1 MSKILV
7 LGGTRFFGKRLVEH
21 LIREREDVTI
31 LTRGNQADPFGDAV
45 TRLQADRTDPA
56 AIRNALG
63 ERTFDIV
70 YDNIMF
76 TPQEAEE
83 AVALFAGR
91 TNKFI
96 VTSTLAVY
104 PFGDSP
110 RVEGDFDPYS
120 YALPESYPPKVDYG
134 HGKQLVEAVLFQ
146 KAPFA
151 VAAVR
156 FPIVLGH
163 DDYTRRLHF
172 HIEHVQQHLP
182 LGIPYPEALLSFI
195 RSDEA
200 ASFLAWLGR
209 SELEGPVNASSY
221 GEISTGE
228 IVSLISQVTGK
239 QALLLPE
246 TAKEHRSPFALP
258 GSWYMDASK
267 ADNAGFDFL
276 HLRDWLPKLIQEIAA
291 TAT

>member
-1 MSKILV
+1 MSKVLV
-7 LGGTRFFGKRLVEH
+7 LGGTRFFGRRLVEQ
-21 LIREREDVTI
+21 LIREGADVTI
-31 LTRGNQADPFGDAV
+31 LTRGNQADPFGDTV
-45 TRLQADRTDPA
+45 TRLQADRTDRA
-56 AIRNALG
+56 ALRNALG
-63 ERTFDIV
+63 ETTYDVV

-83 AVALFAGR
+83 AVELFAGR

-110 RVEGDFDPYS
+110 KTEGDFDPYT
-120 YALPESYPPKVDYG
+120 YNLPESYPPKVDYG
-134 HGKQLVEAVLFQ
+134 LGKQLVEAVLFQ

-156 FPIVLGH
+156 FPIVLGL

-172 HIEHVQQHLP
+172 HIEHVQQDLP
-182 LGIPYPEALLSFI
+182 LGIPHPEALLSFI

-209 SELEGPVNASSY
+209 SSLEGPVNASSY

-228 IVSLISQVTGK
+228 IVSLISQATGK
-239 QALLLPE
+239 QAVLLPE
-246 TAKEHRSPFALP
+246 TDKEHRSPFALP

-267 ADNAGFDFL
+267 AESAGFEFL
-276 HLRDWLPKLIQEIAA
+276 QLRDWLPKLIQEIAS
-291 TAT
+291 T